1 MHSLIRW
8 HIKTSLVYLILSLL
22 VGVLLAAQ
30 ALWKLPL
37 PGLFPVYFHLLTMG
51 WLTLLIFGVAT
62 WMFPR
67 HSRID
72 PRTSDRLGWAIYG
85 LLNAGLLLRAV
96 SEPMN
101 ARSPGVAWGWLLA
114 LSALLQWLA
123 GMLFVITI
131 WGRVKER

>member
-1 MHSLIRW
+1 MHPLIRW
-8 HIKTSLVYLILSLL
+8 HIKTSLVYLALSLL

-30 ALWKLPL
+30 ALWNLPL
-37 PGLFPVYFHLLTMG
+37 PGLFPVYFHLLTIG

-72 PRTSDRLGWAIYG
+72 ALTSEKLGWTIFG

-101 ARSPGVAWGWLLA
+101 ARAPGTAWGWLLT
-114 LSALLQWLA
+114 LSALLQWFA

-131 WGRVKER
+131 WGRVKEK